1 MPVVQVSLLSGRSKE
16 SKSAMADE
24 ITETVHKHTGAPK
37 NVITVIFQ
45 DIETDSWA
53 ADGTLYADR

>member
-1 MPVVQVSLLSGRSKE
+1 
-16 SKSAMADE
+16 MADE

>member
-1 MPVVQVSLLSGRSKE
+1 MPVVQVSLLSGRSRE
-16 SKSAMADE
+16 QKSAMADE
-24 ITETVHKHTGAPK
+24 ITESVHKHSGAPK

-53 ADGTLYADR
+53 ADGTLFVDK

>member
-24 ITETVHKHTGAPK
+24 ITEPVHKHSGATK
-37 NVITVIFQ
+37 DVITVIFQ

-53 ADGTLYADR
+53 AGGTLYADK